1 MVRNIPCRYKK
12 SDVEFEFKKHQGR
25 YNDIKLAIDSE
36 RNEKTN
42 KSFGFINFR
51 HALYLYAFIV
61 EFEGK
66 SWQ

>member
-1 MVRNIPCRYKK
+1 ME
-12 SDVEFEFKKHQGR
+12 SEFKKHQGR